1 MTEDQ
6 ALALFHSCG
15 AILDGHFQL
24 TSGLHSSRYLQCALV
39 LQYPHY
45 CEQLCT
51 ALAEP
56 FLDLGV
62 ETVIAPALGGIV
74 VGYEVARRLGARSI
88 FAERD
93 ASDVMSLRRGFS
105 LQPGERT
112 IVVEDVCTTGG
123 SISQVIELIR
133 AAGALVLGVGAL
145 VDRSAGKAGFD
156 VPSFNIL
163 PLEVP
168 THLPDACPQ
177 CLLGG
182 TAVKPGSR
190 R

>member
-1 MTEDQ
+1 M
-6 ALALFHSCG
+6 
-15 AILDGHFQL
+15 
-24 TSGLHSSRYLQCALV
+24 
-39 LQYPHY
+39 
-45 CEQLCT
+45 
-51 ALAEP
+51 
-56 FLDLGV
+56 
-62 ETVIAPALGGIV
+62 PA
-74 VGYEVARRLGARSI
+74 
-88 FAERD
+88 
-93 ASDVMSLRRGFS
+93 LRRGFS

-123 SISQVIELIR
+123 SIAQVIELVR
-133 AAGALVLGVGAL
+133 ATGALVLAVGAL

-163 PLEVP
+163 PLDVP